1 MRETPP
7 LSVILAA
14 VWLALGGFSGLLDVF
29 LDIELFSIA
38 GLFLMVLYA
47 LILYTIYAL
56 FFVRNVGRILAAIQL
71 VLSGLF
77 SAAVAVFLSMGGAS
91 VAFVVMYILIAALEL
106 TLAWHLVVGAPARK
120 YANVAPI

>member
-29 LDIELFSIA
+29 VDIELFSIA
-38 GLFLMVLYA
+38 GLFLIALYA

-56 FFVRNVGRILAAIQL
+56 FYVRNVGRLLAAIQL
-71 VLSGLF
+71 SLSGLF
-77 SAAVAVFLSMGGAS
+77 SAAVAVFLSMGGVS

-106 TLAWHLVVGAPARK
+106 TLAWHLVVGAAARK
-120 YANVAPI
+120 YANAAPI